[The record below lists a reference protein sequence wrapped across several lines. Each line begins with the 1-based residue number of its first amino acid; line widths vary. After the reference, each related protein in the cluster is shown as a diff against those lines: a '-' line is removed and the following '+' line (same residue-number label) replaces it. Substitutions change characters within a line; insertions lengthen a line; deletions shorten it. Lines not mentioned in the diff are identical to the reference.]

1 MAELTIAAQ
10 GSAAERVRAEVER
23 ALTDQHVNLASQAGR
38 DQAETAIEEALRAYQ
53 AEALASGNGDGAV
66 APELLERIRREL
78 RDDLIG
84 LGATLQRMLS
94 DPDAQEWSIN
104 SPTRVFRDNGER
116 IERVTEIVF
125 PDDRAVRN
133 LIERALEGVEGKRL
147 DRITPI
153 IEARLPDGSRLTAAI
168 PPVSSNGHV
177 ICNIRLHRLKA
188 NTLAELVALEMLSQ
202 QAADFLA
209 ACVRARKNIVVSGPA
224 GAGKTTLL
232 NALGQAIP
240 GSQRVV
246 VCEAGAELK
255 LPELLH
261 NCVGYEARP
270 ESPDGLAAIDLRQ
283 LVATALRATPSR
295 LIVGEV
301 RGPEAL
307 AMYWAFASGH
317 AGMTSVHGETCDHAL
332 RNLSRFALTAGY
344 QITTEQALDWLRE
357 VHIVVHCTRPAVYEN
372 GEEYFLPRRVEEI
385 VEVQGVEGTRLT
397 LNPLFDGVGPNL
409 RWNGSSPRYLDQLER
424 AGFTPQ

>member
-1 MAELTIAAQ
+1 MAAL
-10 GSAAERVRAEVER
+10 SPAERVRADVER
-23 ALTDQHVNLASQAGR
+23 ALTEEHVNLASPAGR
-38 DQAETAIEEALRAYQ
+38 AQAEAAIEEALRAYQ
-53 AEALASGNGDGAV
+53 ADTLAHSNGDGNAD
-66 APELLERIRREL
+66 ASPELLERIRREL
-78 RDDLIG
+78 HDDLIG

-94 DPDAQEWSIN
+94 DPDAQEWTIN

-116 IERVTEIVF
+116 IERITEIVF
-125 PDDRAVRN
+125 QDDRAVRS

-168 PPVSSNGHV
+168 PPVSSNGHL

-188 NTLAELVALEMLSQ
+188 NTLAELVALHMLSQ

-224 GAGKTTLL
+224 GSGKTTLL

-270 ESPDGLAAIDLRQ
+270 ESPDGLTAIDLRQ

-307 AMYWAFASGH
+307 ALCWAFASGH
-317 AGMTSVHGETCDHAL
+317 AGMTSVHGETYDHAL
-332 RNLSRFALTAGY
+332 RNLARFALTAGLG
-344 QITTEQALDWLRE
+344 ISTEQALDWLRE
-357 VHIVVHCTRPAVYEN
+357 VHLVVHCNRPVTF
-372 GEEYFLPRRVEEI
+372 EEDEEHFLPRRVEEI

-397 LNPLFDGVGPNL
+397 LNPLFDGTGPDL
-409 RWNGSSPRYLDQLER
+409 QWLGSGPRYLDQLHH
-424 AGFTPQ
+424 AGFHPE